1 MMKDFLDA
9 EKSDKLKQVLLSISA
24 SQVYFKEQGML
35 TQTIKAL
42 EDIYWQEQ
50 EQDQY
55 RHLYSDLFVIIT
67 QIDKSAQ
74 YDNEILSQNLL
85 YVCKHYRVKNKDNAG
100 VFIDIS
106 KSLFKLYDHV
116 NLDIARLNYSKA
128 CNFLQHEEI
137 VKMTG
142 QLKDTEKSI
151 NNQINDAI
159 VNIKD
164 EYQRDV
170 RKATQKLHE
179 DINEQLR
186 HVQDESSKMRAEYIS
201 ILGIFA
207 SIVLAFVGSL
217 TYSTSVLSNIH
228 KASVYRIV
236 ILAALIGMVMIF
248 ILWLMMDFI
257 KSIHGQNKRKY
268 SYILL
273 PEAFLFLII
282 LGTVVLYRWDY
293 FQQEKINSIYENCV
307 EFESE
312 EAEVTDEE
320 SEYNEFDSELN

>member
-1 MMKDFLDA
+1 MKDFLDA

>member
-1 MMKDFLDA
+1 MKDFLDA

-24 SQVYFKEQGML
+24 SQVYFREQGML

-50 EQDQY
+50 DQDQY

-85 YVCKHYRVKNKDNAG
+85 YVCKHYRVKNKDNTG
-100 VFIDIS
+100 VSIDIS

-170 RKATQKLHE
+170 SKATQKLHE

-293 FQQEKINSIYENCV
+293 FQQKKVNSIYENCV
-307 EFESE
+307 ELESE

>member
-1 MMKDFLDA
+1 MKDFLDA

-85 YVCKHYRVKNKDNAG
+85 YVCKHYRAKNKDNAG

-170 RKATQKLHE
+170 SKATQKLHE

-228 KASVYRIV
+228 KASIYRIV

-307 EFESE
+307 ELESE